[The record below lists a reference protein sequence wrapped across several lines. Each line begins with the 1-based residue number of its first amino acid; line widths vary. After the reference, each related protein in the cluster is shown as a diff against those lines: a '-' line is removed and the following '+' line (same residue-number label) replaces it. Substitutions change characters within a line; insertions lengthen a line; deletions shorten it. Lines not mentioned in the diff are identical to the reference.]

1 MEIKPVQIQSLS
13 FSIPQRIVKGVQ
25 VAFLLSFVL
34 PAFAAADSN
43 DLLTVRESKYV
54 EMQQTQKVSGS
65 VSDDFGPLVGVSI
78 HVKGTTNGTVT
89 DMDGNFSLEAKPG
102 DILVISYV
110 GYLTIEHKVTAGPV
124 NLSMKE
130 DTQKLDE
137 VIVLGYGTTTKRSMI
152 AAVSTVNAE
161 EMAALPVTNI
171 TQGLAGRSPG
181 LIVQGSG
188 GGINK
193 TSTVSIRGGGTPLV
207 VIDGVIRDYG
217 DFVALAPENIAN
229 LSILKDASATAVYG
243 SRASNGI
250 LQVTTKQGKEG
261 KPQIDYNFNQSWS
274 QPNVWPDKLNS
285 YERAIH
291 RNVAAANDG
300 VTIPYNDDDLR
311 MFADGSDPYG
321 HPNTDWQKEVM
332 KNFAPQQKH
341 NITISGGGASNTYY
355 ASIGHINQQSL
366 YKSDS
371 HYMKRTNFQLT
382 QTSTFKSIGLKTT
395 AQLDGYMQFKTHPYT
410 STSSGYGNVFSH
422 VQNKSP
428 MEIGRNKYGLVYN
441 NTDNP
446 IAEISDDGGYID
458 EKENVVNGLLGVEWD
473 LPWVKGL
480 KLRAKG
486 SYRYYIKD
494 NKSWRKDAAQY
505 AWDSQEPTYASK
517 PQLSQYGELGNS
529 WTLQYFA
536 EYNRT
541 FGKHSVSALGGYEYT
556 SGFGHSMGLV
566 RKNYDFPIDQINP
579 GPSSTMENSGG
590 EWENGRAGWVGQVK
604 YNYDNRYFVEASM
617 RYDGSD
623 NFPKDHRWG
632 TFYSGSIG
640 WSLADEAFMETIRE
654 KHIFDMLKI
663 RASYGQVGLDNWGND
678 GDTYHIGRFAYL
690 TSYGLGGQEYVMN
703 GEYVP
708 GFWEGSLPS
717 PDLTWFTTDQFD
729 AGFDFSSLNNRLYG
743 SFDYFY
749 YATKGF
755 LYAPDALDVGYTDP
769 LGVSLPKI
777 STDGEH
783 RRAGVE
789 FQLGWRDDIG
799 DFHYDVA
806 FNFTKFDEL
815 WANNPSESLENKK
828 NPYKRTT
835 QQRGYAG
842 VYYENMGFYKDAND
856 VYNSVQRT
864 GSHSL
869 TAGDLKYYDFNGD
882 GVIDGADQHRLGK
895 SSFPRANYGLNI
907 NLSYKGFSFSTLFQ
921 GATRFDMY
929 LGSVLMM
936 SDANTGSSPTYEFQT
951 DYWTPE
957 NTDAKFPRLLSSTGN
972 NGSNNTVGSDF
983 WLINGGYLRMRDI
996 QVGYDFK
1003 RILLKKTSWITR
1015 LNVALS
1021 GQNIF
1026 TISEATKYGID
1037 PENGSANRYD
1047 YPNERVFAI
1056 NFGIG
1061 F

>member
-25 VAFLLSFVL
+25 VACLLSFVL

-422 VQNKSP
+422 VQNKSS

-717 PDLTWFTTDQFD
+717 PDLTWFTSDQFD

-755 LYAPDALDVGYTDP
+755 LYVPDALDVGYTDP

-936 SDANTGSSPTYEFQT
+936 SDTNTGSSPTYEFQT

>member
-25 VAFLLSFVL
+25 VACLLSFVL

-355 ASIGHINQQSL
+355 APIGHINQQSL

-422 VQNKSP
+422 VQNKSS

-717 PDLTWFTTDQFD
+717 PDLTWFTSDQFD

-755 LYAPDALDVGYTDP
+755 LYVPDALDVGYTDP

>member
-25 VAFLLSFVL
+25 VACLLSFVL

-395 AQLDGYMQFKTHPYT
+395 TQLDGYMQFKTHPYT

-1003 RILLKKTSWITR
+1003 RILLKKSPWITR

>member
-25 VAFLLSFVL
+25 VACLLSFVL

-864 GSHSL
+864 GSYSL

-1003 RILLKKTSWITR
+1003 RILLKKTPWITR

>member
-25 VAFLLSFVL
+25 VACLLSFVL

-137 VIVLGYGTTTKRSMI
+137 VIVLGYGTRTKRSMI

-473 LPWVKGL
+473 LPLVKGL

-579 GPSSTMENSGG
+579 GPSSPMENSGG

-604 YNYDNRYFVEASM
+604 YNYENRYFVEASM

-755 LYAPDALDVGYTDP
+755 LYAPEALDVGYTDP

>member
-1 MEIKPVQIQSLS
+1 MEIKPVLIQTQPSTIS
-13 FSIPQRIVKGVQ
+13 QRIVKGVR
-25 VAFLLSFVL
+25 AACLISFVM
-34 PAFAAADSN
+34 PALAVAEAKDITAVQSSSYME
-43 DLLTVRESKYV
+43 T
-54 EMQQTQKVSGS
+54 QQVQKISGTI
-65 VSDDFGPLVGVSI
+65 SDEYGPLVGVSVHI
-78 HVKGTTNGTVT
+78 KGTTNGTVT
-89 DMDGNFSLEAKPG
+89 DMNGNFSLDAKLG
-102 DILVISYV
+102 DILIISYV
-110 GYLTIEHKVTAGPV
+110 GYATIEHKVTSGSI

-137 VIVLGYGTTTKRSMI
+137 VVVLGYGTTTKRSMI

-193 TSTVSIRGGGTPLV
+193 TNRVSIRGGSTPLV
-207 VIDGVIRDYG
+207 VIDGIIRDYT
-217 DFVALAPENIAN
+217 DFVALPPENIAN

-250 LQVTTKQGKEG
+250 LQITTKQGKEG
-261 KPQIDYNFNQSWS
+261 KPRIDYNFNQSWS

-285 YERAIH
+285 YERAYH
-291 RNVAAANDG
+291 RNVAASNDG
-300 VTIPYNDDDLR
+300 VTIPYSEEDLR

-321 HPNTDWQKEVM
+321 HPNTDWQSLVM

-341 NITISGGGASNTYY
+341 NVTISGGGATNTYY

-382 QTSTFKSIGLKTT
+382 QTSSFESIGVKTT
-395 AQLDGYMQFKTHPYT
+395 AQLDGYTQYKTHPYT
-410 STSSGYGNVFSH
+410 STSSGYSGVFSH

-428 MEIGRNKYGLVYN
+428 MEIGLNKHGLVYN

-446 IAEISDDGGYID
+446 IAEISDDAGYID

-486 SYRYYIKD
+486 NYRYYVKD
-494 NKSWRKDAAQY
+494 NKSWRKDAPQY

-517 PQLSQYGELGNS
+517 PQLSQYNELGHS

-541 FGKHSVSALGGYEYT
+541 FGKHSVNVLGGYEYT
-556 SGFGHSMGLV
+556 SSFGHSMGLV

-590 EWENGRAGWVGQVK
+590 EWESGRAGWVGQAK
-604 YNYDNRYFVEASM
+604 YNYDNRYFVEASL

-640 WSLADEAFMETIRE
+640 WSLADEAFMETVRD
-654 KHIFDMLKI
+654 KHIFDMLKL
-663 RASYGQVGLDNWGND
+663 RASYGQVGLDNWGNS
-678 GDTYHIGRFAYL
+678 GDTYHIDRFAYL
-690 TSYGLGGQEYVMN
+690 TSYGLGGQQYVM
-703 GEYVP
+703 GGQYVP

-717 PDLTWFTTDQFD
+717 PDLTWFTTNQFD

-783 RRAGVE
+783 RRAGIE

-815 WANNPSESLENKK
+815 WANNPSESLESKK

-842 VYYENMGFYKDAND
+842 IYYENMGFYTDAND

-895 SSFPRANYGLNI
+895 SSFPRANYGINI
-907 NLSYKGFSFSTLFQ
+907 SMSYKGFSFSTLLQ

-936 SDANTGSSPTYEFQT
+936 NDANTGSSPTYDFQT
-951 DYWTPE
+951 DYWTPT
-957 NTDAKFPRLLSSTGN
+957 NTDAKFPRLLASTGN
-972 NGSNNTVGSDF
+972 NGSNNVVGSDF

-996 QVGYDFK
+996 QFGYDFK
-1003 RILLKKTSWITR
+1003 HILLKKTPWITR

-1026 TISEATKYGID
+1026 TLSEATKYGID
-1037 PENGSANRYD
+1037 PENGSSNRYD

-1056 NFGIG
+1056 NFNIG

>member
-25 VAFLLSFVL
+25 VACLLSFVL

-110 GYLTIEHKVTAGPV
+110 GYLTIEHKVIAGPV

-371 HYMKRTNFQLT
+371 HYMKRTNCQLT

-541 FGKHSVSALGGYEYT
+541 LGGYEYT

-783 RRAGVE
+783 RRAGGE

>member
-25 VAFLLSFVL
+25 VACLLSFVL

-110 GYLTIEHKVTAGPV
+110 GYLTIEHKVIAGPV

-217 DFVALAPENIAN
+217 DFVALTPENIAN

-1003 RILLKKTSWITR
+1003 RILLKKTPWITR

>member
-25 VAFLLSFVL
+25 VACLLSFVL

-89 DMDGNFSLEAKPG
+89 DMDGNFSLEAKLG

-755 LYAPDALDVGYTDP
+755 LYVPDALDVGYTDP

>member
-25 VAFLLSFVL
+25 VACLLSFVL

-261 KPQIDYNFNQSWS
+261 IPQIDYNFNQSWS

-486 SYRYYIKD
+486 SYRYIKD

-957 NTDAKFPRLLSSTGN
+957 NTDVKFPRLLSSTGN

-1003 RILLKKTSWITR
+1003 RILLKKTPWITR

>member
-25 VAFLLSFVL
+25 VACLLSFVL

-579 GPSSTMENSGG
+579 GPSSTMESSGG

-1003 RILLKKTSWITR
+1003 RILLKKTPWITR

>member
-25 VAFLLSFVL
+25 VACLLSFVL

-110 GYLTIEHKVTAGPV
+110 GYLAIEHKVTAGPV

-529 WTLQYFA
+529 WTLQYFV

-1003 RILLKKTSWITR
+1003 RILLKKTPWITR

>member
-25 VAFLLSFVL
+25 VACLLSFVL

-590 EWENGRAGWVGQVK
+590 ECENGRAGWVGQVK

-769 LGVSLPKI
+769 LGVSLPKT

-1003 RILLKKTSWITR
+1003 RILLKKTPWITR

>member
-25 VAFLLSFVL
+25 VACLLSFVL

-355 ASIGHINQQSL
+355 ASIGHINQQLL

-1003 RILLKKTSWITR
+1003 RILLKKTPWITR

>member
-25 VAFLLSFVL
+25 VACLLSFVL

-110 GYLTIEHKVTAGPV
+110 GYLTIEHKVIAGPV

-529 WTLQYFA
+529 WTLQYFV

-1003 RILLKKTSWITR
+1003 RILLKKTPWITR

>member
-25 VAFLLSFVL
+25 VACLLSFVL

-291 RNVAAANDG
+291 RNVAAVNDG

-1003 RILLKKTSWITR
+1003 RILLKKTPWITR

>member
-25 VAFLLSFVL
+25 VACLLSFVL

-422 VQNKSP
+422 VQNKSS

-755 LYAPDALDVGYTDP
+755 LYVPDALDVGYTDP

-936 SDANTGSSPTYEFQT
+936 SDTNTGSSPTYEFQT

>member
-25 VAFLLSFVL
+25 VACLLSFVL

-517 PQLSQYGELGNS
+517 PQLSQYGELENS

>member
-25 VAFLLSFVL
+25 VACLLSFVL

-355 ASIGHINQQSL
+355 TSIGHINQQSL

-1003 RILLKKTSWITR
+1003 RILLKKTPWITR

>member
-25 VAFLLSFVL
+25 VACLLSFVL

-690 TSYGLGGQEYVMN
+690 TSYELGGQEYVMN

-1003 RILLKKTSWITR
+1003 RILLKKTPWITR

>member
-1 MEIKPVQIQSLS
+1 MAGALS

-25 VAFLLSFVL
+25 VACLLSFVL

-110 GYLTIEHKVTAGPV
+110 GYLTIEHKVIAGPV

-217 DFVALAPENIAN
+217 DFVALTPENIAN

-1003 RILLKKTSWITR
+1003 RILLKKTPWITR

>member
-25 VAFLLSFVL
+25 VACLLSFVL

-717 PDLTWFTTDQFD
+717 PDLTWVTTDQFD
-729 AGFDFSSLNNRLYG
+729 AGFEFSSLNNRLYG

>member
-25 VAFLLSFVL
+25 VACLLSFVL

-529 WTLQYFA
+529 WTLQYFV

-951 DYWTPE
+951 DYWAPE

>member
-25 VAFLLSFVL
+25 VACLLSFVL

-1026 TISEATKYGID
+1026 TISEATKCGID
-1037 PENGSANRYD
+1037 PETGSANRYD

>member
-25 VAFLLSFVL
+25 VACLLSFVL

-422 VQNKSP
+422 VQNKSS

-717 PDLTWFTTDQFD
+717 PDLTWFTSDQFD

-755 LYAPDALDVGYTDP
+755 LYVPDALDVGYTDP

>member
-25 VAFLLSFVL
+25 VACLLSFVL

-291 RNVAAANDG
+291 RNVAAVNDG

-382 QTSTFKSIGLKTT
+382 QTSTFKSIGLKTM

-1003 RILLKKTSWITR
+1003 RILLKKTPWITR

>member
-25 VAFLLSFVL
+25 VACLLSFVL

-395 AQLDGYMQFKTHPYT
+395 TQLDGYMQFKTHPYT

-1003 RILLKKTSWITR
+1003 RILLKKTPWITR

>member
-25 VAFLLSFVL
+25 VACLLSFVL

-494 NKSWRKDAAQY
+494 KKSWRKDAAQY

-663 RASYGQVGLDNWGND
+663 RASYGQVGLDNWGKD

-1003 RILLKKTSWITR
+1003 RILLKKTPWITR

>member
-25 VAFLLSFVL
+25 VACLLSFVL

-777 STDGEH
+777 STDGDH

-864 GSHSL
+864 GSYSL

-1003 RILLKKTSWITR
+1003 RILLKKTPWITR

>member
-25 VAFLLSFVL
+25 VACLLSFVL

-529 WTLQYFA
+529 WTLQYFV

>member
-25 VAFLLSFVL
+25 VACLLSFVL

-486 SYRYYIKD
+486 SYRYYIK
-494 NKSWRKDAAQY
+494 
-505 AWDSQEPTYASK
+505 
-517 PQLSQYGELGNS
+517 
-529 WTLQYFA
+529 
-536 EYNRT
+536 
-541 FGKHSVSALGGYEYT
+541 
-556 SGFGHSMGLV
+556 
-566 RKNYDFPIDQINP
+566 I
-579 GPSSTMENSGG
+579 
-590 EWENGRAGWVGQVK
+590 GRAHV
-604 YNYDNRYFVEASM
+604 
-617 RYDGSD
+617 
-623 NFPKDHRWG
+623 
-632 TFYSGSIG
+632 
-640 WSLADEAFMETIRE
+640 
-654 KHIFDMLKI
+654 
-663 RASYGQVGLDNWGND
+663 
-678 GDTYHIGRFAYL
+678 
-690 TSYGLGGQEYVMN
+690 
-703 GEYVP
+703 
-708 GFWEGSLPS
+708 
-717 PDLTWFTTDQFD
+717 
-729 AGFDFSSLNNRLYG
+729 
-743 SFDYFY
+743 
-749 YATKGF
+749 
-755 LYAPDALDVGYTDP
+755 
-769 LGVSLPKI
+769 
-777 STDGEH
+777 
-783 RRAGVE
+783 
-789 FQLGWRDDIG
+789 
-799 DFHYDVA
+799 
-806 FNFTKFDEL
+806 
-815 WANNPSESLENKK
+815 
-828 NPYKRTT
+828 
-835 QQRGYAG
+835 
-842 VYYENMGFYKDAND
+842 
-856 VYNSVQRT
+856 
-864 GSHSL
+864 
-869 TAGDLKYYDFNGD
+869 
-882 GVIDGADQHRLGK
+882 
-895 SSFPRANYGLNI
+895 
-907 NLSYKGFSFSTLFQ
+907 
-921 GATRFDMY
+921 
-929 LGSVLMM
+929 
-936 SDANTGSSPTYEFQT
+936 
-951 DYWTPE
+951 
-957 NTDAKFPRLLSSTGN
+957 
-972 NGSNNTVGSDF
+972 
-983 WLINGGYLRMRDI
+983 
-996 QVGYDFK
+996 
-1003 RILLKKTSWITR
+1003 
-1015 LNVALS
+1015 
-1021 GQNIF
+1021 
-1026 TISEATKYGID
+1026 
-1037 PENGSANRYD
+1037 
-1047 YPNERVFAI
+1047 
-1056 NFGIG
+1056 
-1061 F
+1061 

>member
-13 FSIPQRIVKGVQ
+13 FSITQRIVKGVQ
-25 VAFLLSFVL
+25 VACLLSFVL

>member
-25 VAFLLSFVL
+25 VACLLSFVL

-882 GVIDGADQHRLGK
+882 GVIDGADQHRLGR

-921 GATRFDMY
+921 GETRFDMY

-1003 RILLKKTSWITR
+1003 RILLKKTPWITR

>member
-25 VAFLLSFVL
+25 VACLLSFVL

-355 ASIGHINQQSL
+355 SSIGHINQQSL

-1037 PENGSANRYD
+1037 PENGSANRYN

>member
-25 VAFLLSFVL
+25 VACLLSFVL

-89 DMDGNFSLEAKPG
+89 DMNGNFSLEAKPG

-835 QQRGYAG
+835 QQQGYAG

-1003 RILLKKTSWITR
+1003 RILLKKTPWITR

>member
-25 VAFLLSFVL
+25 VACLLSFVL

-835 QQRGYAG
+835 QQRGYAC

-1003 RILLKKTSWITR
+1003 RILLKKTPWITR